1 MSEISYH
8 DSVTV
13 ETEVKPNDDI
23 YYLNITN
30 FKFFGLSEK
39 AIQTDLTLKDIMKI
53 DFNNK
58 QFKENKMKQEPLK
71 PPFNTNNK
79 KETLS
84 KSGESIRNEN
94 SENKLTEV
102 LDDNNNEDYNS
113 NLSKSTKKN
122 KKEEKKEIKKD
133 RDNLLEKK
141 RKRDDE
147 DKQSPFKNKTKV
159 KEVNKIK
166 EKDKDNKDKEKE
178 KPKNKTLKEK
188 AGKIKH
194 KEDKLE
200 SGEKS
205 RNSAEKKEKQEK

>member
-1 MSEISYH
+1 MSETSFH

-23 YYLNITN
+23 YYLSITN

-53 DFNNK
+53 DYINK
-58 QFKENKMKQEPLK
+58 QLKENKMKQESLK
-71 PPFNTNNK
+71 APFNSSNK

-102 LDDNNNEDYNS
+102 MDDYNAEDYNS
-113 NLSKSTKKN
+113 NLSKSVKKN
-122 KKEEKKEIKKD
+122 KKEEKKEVKKD
-133 RDNLLEKK
+133 KDNLLEKK

-166 EKDKDNKDKEKE
+166 EKDKDNKEKE
-178 KPKNKTLKEK
+178 KQKNKILKEK
-188 AGKIKH
+188 DGKIKH
-194 KEDKLE
+194 KEEKIE
-200 SGEKS
+200 SVEKS
-205 RNSAEKKEKQEK
+205 KNSTEKKEKQEK

>member
-1 MSEISYH
+1 MSETSFH

-53 DFNNK
+53 DYNNK

-102 LDDNNNEDYNS
+102 MDDYNTEDYNS
-113 NLSKSTKKN
+113 NLSKSVKKN

-133 RDNLLEKK
+133 KDNLLEKK

-159 KEVNKIK
+159 KEVNKLK
-166 EKDKDNKDKEKE
+166 EKDKDNKEKE
-178 KPKNKTLKEK
+178 KQKNKILKEK
-188 AGKIKH
+188 PGKIKH
-194 KEDKLE
+194 KEDKIE

-205 RNSAEKKEKQEK
+205 QNSTEKKEKQEK

>member
-102 LDDNNNEDYNS
+102 MDDYNTEDYNS
-113 NLSKSTKKN
+113 NLSKSVKKN
-122 KKEEKKEIKKD
+122 KKEEKKEVKKD
-133 RDNLLEKK
+133 KDNLLEKK

-166 EKDKDNKDKEKE
+166 EKDKDNKEKE
-178 KPKNKTLKEK
+178 KQKNKILKEK

-194 KEDKLE
+194 KEDKIE

-205 RNSAEKKEKQEK
+205 QNSTEKKEKQEK

>member
-1 MSEISYH
+1 MSETSFH

-23 YYLNITN
+23 YYLSITN

-53 DFNNK
+53 DYINK
-58 QFKENKMKQEPLK
+58 QLKENKMKQESLK
-71 PPFNTNNK
+71 APFNSSNK

-102 LDDNNNEDYNS
+102 MDDYNTEDYNS
-113 NLSKSTKKN
+113 NLSKSVKKN
-122 KKEEKKEIKKD
+122 KKEEK
-133 RDNLLEKK
+133 
-141 RKRDDE
+141 
-147 DKQSPFKNKTKV
+147 

-166 EKDKDNKDKEKE
+166 EKDKDNKEKE
-178 KPKNKTLKEK
+178 KQKNKILKEK

-194 KEDKLE
+194 KEDKIE

-205 RNSAEKKEKQEK
+205 QNSTEKKEKQEK